1 MPAIVLYLIKVIAC
15 SGVLMAYYWFALR
28 DKQFHQYNRFYLLF
42 AAAGSMLLPLIQI
55 EWFVQSRNTTAVK
68 LIQAMYTPGT
78 HAYMPAAVNWWYILI
93 AALIIVSLL
102 MLLRQTV
109 GMLKLKRLKQRYPHN
124 RYSQEFLFI
133 ETDLPQAPF
142 TFFDWLFWR
151 SDLDTGTE
159 TGKQILLH
167 EITHIQQKHTW
178 DKLFMRITLC
188 FYWMNPFFWLLQ
200 RELYMVHEFIA
211 DNKAVA
217 NKDAGAFAA
226 MLLNSSLGKFPYPIA
241 QPFFYSPIKRRL
253 TMFTTS
259 KQPRYS
265 YARRMMALPVTG
277 IIVLLF
283 AVRVKAEQLQ
293 QLNKAAKTNTY
304 AEQQDTTKKAGTAKA
319 GKATFTAEPQ
329 QRKSVTIKVRS
340 SGEKEATT
348 TLNADTVTIESAPE
362 KKVVLTGEVVMVKA
376 TGTSAKKT
384 KTSPDPLYYIDDVLS
399 TKADV
404 EALNPVNIEAIN
416 VLKDSEATTRYG
428 AAAANGVI
436 LIYTKK

>member
-15 SGVLMAYYWFALR
+15 SGILMAYYWFALR

-55 EWFVQSRNTTAVK
+55 EWFVQSRNATAVK
-68 LIQAMYTPGT
+68 LIQAMYTPGA
-78 HAYMPAAVNWWYILI
+78 HARMPAAVNWWYILVT
-93 AALIIVSLL
+93 AIIIISLG
-102 MLLRQTV
+102 MLLRQTA

-124 RYSQEFLFI
+124 RYSHDFLFI

-188 FYWMNPFFWLLQ
+188 FYWINPFFWLLQ

-211 DNKAVA
+211 DNKAIA

-283 AVRVKAEQLQ
+283 AVRVKAEQWQ
-293 QLNKAAKTNTY
+293 QLNKTAKTNTY
-304 AEQQDTTKKAGTAKA
+304 SEQQDTTKKADAAKA
-319 GKATFTAEPQ
+319 GKATFTAEPRQ
-329 QRKSVTIKVRS
+329 GKSVTVKVRS

-348 TLNADTVTIESAPE
+348 ILNADTVTIESAA
-362 KKVVLTGEVVMVKA
+362 KNKVVLTGKVVMVKA
-376 TGTSAKKT
+376 EGPSAQKT
-384 KTSPDPLYYIDDVLS
+384 KTSPDPLYYIDDVLA

-404 EALNPVNIEAIN
+404 EALNPVNIESIN

-428 AAAANGVI
+428 AAAVNGVI